1 MGLFTAL
8 SQKVLSLLISPSIR
22 GFVKAQ
28 MPVRCP
34 ATTCVFEKLFFFVG
48 HVGHVYLHASILYV
62 DLDGIFRKKN
72 AFLLDLNLF
81 ASWGQT

>member
-28 MPVRCP
+28 MQVRCP
-34 ATTCVFEKLFFFVG
+34 ATICAFEKL
-48 HVGHVYLHASILYV
+48 YLWDMWDNISSCFNIICRP
-62 DLDGIFRKKN
+62 DGIFRKKPI
-72 AFLLDLNLF
+72 L
-81 ASWGQT
+81 T